1 MLIKKMLIVESLLF
15 IGAGAGAGEEK
26 NRNTGQNT
34 VQCSFVYE
42 HIFIFLYKR
51 KEHIHNVSLYIYEQ
65 IVVFLIAQY
74 STKRLKLI
82 VIHRK
87 HFHFQSKRED
97 VCLLSGR
104 IYRGRCYISKFCEKA
119 G

>member
-51 KEHIHNVSLYIYEQ
+51 KEQINNVPLYMSKYLYFCTKEKSIYTL
-65 IVVFLIAQY
+65 FP
-74 STKRLKLI
+74 
-82 VIHRK
+82 
-87 HFHFQSKRED
+87 
-97 VCLLSGR
+97 
-104 IYRGRCYISKFCEKA
+104 YI
-119 G
+119 